1 VTEREALLAQL
12 RDPLPPLVSWWPLAP
27 GWWILAGLLLGLA
40 LLLVLGRL
48 WRRRH
53 RQRAWQRQARAELG
67 NLRVALSAA
76 SKLPDTSSKEVLSAA
91 SVLTRRVLLAVLPRA
106 RVAALHGDAWLHTL
120 DSLAGG
126 RQFTDGPGR
135 WLATGPFQ
143 RQPALDDND
152 LSRLLDAIESLI
164 ANADKPVAGRR
175 E

>member
-67 NLRVALSAA
+67 NLRAA
-76 SKLPDTSSKEVLSAA
+76 LSAA
-91 SVLTRRVLLAVLPRA
+91 SVLTRRILLAVLPRA

-126 RQFTDGPGR
+126 RQFSDGPGR